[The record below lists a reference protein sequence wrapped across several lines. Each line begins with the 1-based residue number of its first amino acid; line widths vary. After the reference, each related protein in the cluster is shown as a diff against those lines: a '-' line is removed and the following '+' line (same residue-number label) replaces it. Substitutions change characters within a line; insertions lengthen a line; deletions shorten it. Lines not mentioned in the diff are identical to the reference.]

1 MSTQRAPS
9 AVCVRLASSPPQTAE
24 NVWVRTLGTG
34 WGSALL
40 LPASVPMSFLAP
52 WNDEHSFSGSKA
64 FSTGFKVYC
73 IYRDSDDWRDLPK
86 AGMIKTIIFIPAEP
100 TI

>member
-1 MSTQRAPS
+1 
-9 AVCVRLASSPPQTAE
+9 
-24 NVWVRTLGTG
+24 
-34 WGSALL
+34 
-40 LPASVPMSFLAP
+40 MSFLAP